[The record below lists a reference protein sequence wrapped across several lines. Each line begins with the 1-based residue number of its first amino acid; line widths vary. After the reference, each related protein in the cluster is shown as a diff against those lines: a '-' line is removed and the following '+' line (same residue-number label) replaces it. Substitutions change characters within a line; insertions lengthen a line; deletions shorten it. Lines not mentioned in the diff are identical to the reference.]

1 MKFIAPL
8 KVMINKVKGFI
19 LNLNQ
24 YRNAHFRLLNDSK
37 IRYKLLLKDQINSAI
52 PIERAVCIY
61 TVYPGTK
68 RRFDLGNVCSI
79 HQKYFEDA
87 LVEYGKLPDDNC
99 KRIPVVV
106 YTYGEIDRDNP
117 RVEINVIDLNGSTID
132 KVKDVLY
139 NTIVQAIER
148 NKDEQ

>member
-1 MKFIAPL
+1 MIFITPL
-8 KVMINKVKGFI
+8 KVMISKVKSFI

-37 IRYKLLLKDQINSAI
+37 VRYKLLLKDQIDKAV
-52 PIERAVCIY
+52 PIEKAICVY

-99 KRIPVVV
+99 KRIPIVI

-117 RVEINVIDLNGSTID
+117 RVEINVVELNNSTLD
-132 KVKDVLY
+132 KTKELIY
-139 NTIVQAIER
+139 NIIVQAIER
-148 NKDEQ
+148 NKDG

>member
-1 MKFIAPL
+1 MIFITPL
-8 KVMINKVKGFI
+8 KVMISKVKSFI

-37 IRYKLLLKDQINSAI
+37 VRYKLLLKDQIDKAV
-52 PIERAVCIY
+52 PIEKAICVY

-99 KRIPVVV
+99 KRIPIVI

-117 RVEINVIDLNGSTID
+117 RVEINVVELNNSTLD
-132 KVKDVLY
+132 KTKELVY
-139 NTIVQAIER
+139 NIIVQAIER
-148 NKDEQ
+148 NKDG